1 MNHIIK
7 TIIKAFALAIIILS
21 AAVICAPPP
30 NRIYAFECAATSNKA
45 PRNFE
50 EFYDALCENRA
61 VGIPLY
67 LKCASSEVLKRT
79 IPEGYFLMKAF
90 DSGTGLAVEF
100 SAAAGTEAFP
110 EEKLKNAAEETL
122 EIYFY
127 RSGGGRLKKSGTALV
142 IPRALKLHDGGGY
155 RVYFVLKVTQNPY
168 NDRGKIYAYIKKTDR
183 SDFGR
188 RIAGLFKILEGL
200 GLEVTPEFGGPSG
213 GSVDGRGRPQGFIA
227 GYAAQL
233 HSDRAAFYPS
243 TFVMPRKTGFK
254 DGAGEAARLLSEII
268 AQGYLL
274 SSRSRLYS
282 ASGAPVKKWNYECG
296 NDDRVFLSYG
306 PGITYS
312 DPESCMFVLS
322 PEVMFLGDVEFTDRD
337 TFYFKPRVIGRDPL
351 SEAWHSSFNE
361 NPREVNENIK
371 SSVIEFNRA
380 GGLETPEG
388 RAGYIK
394 NLDRFWLE
402 EGLFYTSPLASAL
415 YDKFNNEVKA
425 PDLVFLDKFAECL
438 IADAAVCE
446 NVVAALKKDHGI
458 DHFAGVPAGDFVFP
472 AYCVR
477 EHRPDGDKTDLHIR
491 YAYLEYI
498 LREARRPEF
507 LALALARKEKDLYSY
522 IRILQ
527 EASAVLEKITSSPE
541 YAVSKKL
548 RRTLRKIPLSSS
560 LYAVYL
566 EKYRW
571 WLDPSEEKTLAA
583 YEAGPIGEARLQNI
597 TREIAAALEKIS
609 GHAEKIS
616 VRARYAKKEDYAKY
630 IIYKDGELIIDFAFL
645 SMVRY
650 RCGTDG
656 VYHLLAQELA
666 ADFRPGDDPFALAE
680 RSLAAL
686 GRKPAYEEL
695 CNALQVSKERRRA
708 VKERAVKALR

>member
-1 MNHIIK
+1 M
-7 TIIKAFALAIIILS
+7 L
-21 AAVICAPPP
+21 CAQPQDG
-30 NRIYAFECAATSNKA
+30 IYAFELSAATHEA

-67 LKCASSEVLKRT
+67 LKCASPEVLKRT
-79 IPEGYFLMKAF
+79 IPEGYFLIKAF
-90 DSGTGLAVEF
+90 GPGNGLSVEL
-100 SAAAGTEAFP
+100 SAAAGPEAFP

-127 RSGGGRLKKSGTALV
+127 RNEGGRQKKSGVALA
-142 IPRALKLHDGGGY
+142 IPRVLKLYDGGVY
-155 RVYFVLKVTQNPY
+155 SVYFVLNVPQNPY
-168 NDRGKIYAYIKKTDR
+168 NDRGKIYAYIKKAGR

-188 RIAGLFKILEGL
+188 KIAGLFKIFEGL
-200 GLEVTPEFGGPSG
+200 GFEVAPAFGGPIEG
-213 GSVDGRGRPQGFIA
+213 AVDGRGRPQGFIA
-227 GYAAQL
+227 GYDERA

-254 DGAGEAARLLSEII
+254 DGAGDSARLLSEII
-268 AQGYLL
+268 AQGYLS
-274 SSRSRLYS
+274 SSRARLYS

-322 PEVMFLGDVEFTDRD
+322 PDVMFLKGVEFTDRD
-337 TFYFKPRVIGRDPL
+337 TFYFKTRVSGRDPL
-351 SEAWHSSFNE
+351 SETWHSSFNE
-361 NPREVNENIK
+361 NPRELNENIK
-371 SSVIEFNRA
+371 SAIAGFNRA
-380 GGLETPEG
+380 GGLETPDG

-402 EGLFYTSPLASAL
+402 EGLFYTSHLASAL

-425 PDLVFLDKFAECL
+425 PDLVFLDKFGECL
-438 IADAAVCE
+438 IADAAMCE

-472 AYCVR
+472 AYSVR

-507 LALALARKEKDLYSY
+507 LALAHARKEKDLYSY
-522 IRILQ
+522 IRILK
-527 EASAVLEKITSSPE
+527 EASAVLEKIISSPE
-541 YAVSKKL
+541 YVLSKKL
-548 RRTLRKIPLSSS
+548 RRTLRKIPPASH
-560 LYAVYL
+560 LYAAYL
-566 EKYRW
+566 KKYRW
-571 WLDPSEEKTLAA
+571 WLDPPEDKTLAA
-583 YEAGPIGEARLQNI
+583 FETGPIGEARLQDI

-609 GHAEKIS
+609 GPGDKIS
-616 VRARYAKKEDYAKY
+616 FRARYAKKDDYAKY
-630 IIYKDGELIIDFAFL
+630 IIYRNGELIIDFAFL
-645 SMVRY
+645 SMIRY
-650 RCGTDG
+650 KCGTDG
-656 VYHLLAQELA
+656 VYHLLAQELSA
-666 ADFRPGDDPFALAE
+666 NFRPGDDPFVLAE
-680 RSLAAL
+680 RSLAVL

-695 CNALQVSKERRRA
+695 CDAAQVSKERRRA
-708 VKERAVKALR
+708 VRERAGKVLR